1 MKNGRTVIRAY
12 LIRGSFIA
20 LFMVVLGR
28 VGYVQSQDAFLRGKE
43 QRQWLNEETLMPMRG
58 PIYDANGDKLAFS
71 MPAYDLDLYL
81 PGIQA
86 AGGKK
91 LQAAADGLASITGA
105 PPSFMMQ
112 QLSRSQVPWLR
123 QYPYMV
129 HMPLAAA
136 ERVLALFNRLGL
148 ANDINPYK
156 TYTRVYPDGSF
167 AAHVVG
173 FVAHT
178 GAGTAGAETGAAGI
192 ELQYNHYLAGTPGQ
206 VQFMQDNLGNPLPFR
221 TVVTKPVQ
229 NGDSVYL
236 TIDAAIQH
244 YAEEALANI
253 QRRFTPAH
261 AAIMVADPNT
271 GAILAMAAL
280 PNFNPGQYWTYPAAT
295 LDTNWAISDPFEP
308 GSTFKVVTLTGA
320 LASHSIKLNQT
331 YMSGVDYVN
340 GVPIRDWNLW
350 GWGRITYRMAM
361 IYSSNTGFIHIGQAE
376 GVHTLY
382 KYIHLF
388 GMDRPTG
395 IDLPGEGT
403 SLLFNPQHLNPVDFA
418 TMTFGQGLAV
428 TPIQQLAEVGAVAN
442 GGHLMTPYIVQ
453 KVVAPDG
460 RIVYYRQPHI
470 VRRVAPVSIM
480 NEMTNIMV
488 QDVNQDP
495 ALMAYVPGYNVA
507 GKTGT
512 AQIPKPGGGY
522 APHKYN
528 LSFVGF
534 VPAHHPA
541 LEIFVTVNEPHNAI
555 QYGNDVASPAAKF
568 VLQKSLSYLRI
579 PPHGRAQANPAASLA
594 TAAYTTIPDVRGL
607 SVKSAAQ
614 ALRRAGLSVRAI
626 DATGTVVREW
636 PQPGAQVV
644 SGTEVVIATSASM
657 SLSGKVRIPNLR
669 GMSMIEAVSVCS
681 LLGLQIDPKGDG
693 YVVGQSIPSG
703 QEAPLGATVTVRFA
717 PRPAV
722 N

>member
-1 MKNGRTVIRAY
+1 MKNGRTVVRAY
-12 LIRGSFIA
+12 WVRGTFVA
-20 LFMVVLGR
+20 LLLVVLGR
-28 VGYVQSQDAFLRGKE
+28 IGYVQSQESFLNGKE
-43 QRQWLNEETLMPMRG
+43 QRQWLAEESVLPMRG
-58 PIYDANGDKLAFS
+58 AIYDANGDKLAFS

-81 PGIQA
+81 PGIQG
-86 AGGKK
+86 AGLKK
-91 LQAAADGLASITGA
+91 LQAAAAGLAAITGA
-105 PPSFMMQ
+105 PPSFMLK
-112 QLSRSQVPWLR
+112 QLSRAQVPWLR
-123 QYPYMV
+123 LYPYLV
-129 HMPLAAA
+129 HVPLATKESA
-136 ERVLALFNRLGL
+136 LALFRKLGL
-148 ANDINPYK
+148 TSDINPYK
-156 TYTRVYPDGSF
+156 TYKRVYPDGSF

-173 FVAHT
+173 FVAPT
-178 GAGTAGAETGAAGI
+178 GTGPAGAETGAAGI
-192 ELQYNHYLAGTPGQ
+192 ELQYNRYLAGTPGQ
-206 VQFMQDNLGNPLPFR
+206 VQFMQDNMGDPLPFQA
-221 TVVTKPVQ
+221 VVTKPVQ

-244 YAEEALANI
+244 YAEKALANI
-253 QRRFTPAH
+253 AHRFTPAH
-261 AAIMVADPNT
+261 AAIIVADPNT

-320 LASHSIKLNQT
+320 LASHSIRLNQT

-350 GWGRITYRMAM
+350 GWGRISYRMAM

-388 GMDRPTG
+388 GMNQPTG

-403 SLLFNPQHLNPVDFA
+403 SLLFNPHNLNPVDFA

-453 KVVAPDG
+453 KVVAPNG

-470 VRRVAPVSIM
+470 VRRVAPASIM

-512 AQIPKPGGGY
+512 AQIPKAGGGY

-534 VPAHHPA
+534 VPAHHPV

-555 QYGNDVASPAAKF
+555 QYGNDVASPAAKY
-568 VLQKSLSYLRI
+568 VLQKALSYLRI
-579 PPHGRAQANPAASLA
+579 PPHGQAQANPAAFLA
-594 TAAYTTIPDVRGL
+594 ATAYTTIPAVQGL
-607 SVKSAAQ
+607 SVKAATQ
-614 ALRRAGLSVRAI
+614 LLARAGLTVAAVDSAGR
-626 DATGTVVREW
+626 VVREW
-636 PQPGAQVV
+636 PQPGTQVAA
-644 SGTEVVIATSASM
+644 GTQVVIATSAST
-657 SLSGKVRIPNLR
+657 SLSGKVRVPNLR
-669 GMSMIEAVSVCS
+669 GMPMIEAVSVCS

-693 YVVGQSIPSG
+693 YVTQQSISPG
-703 QEAPLGATVTVRFA
+703 REVPLGTVVITRFA
-717 PRPAV
+717 PKPV
-722 N
+722 VY

>member
-1 MKNGRTVIRAY
+1 MKRGRTVFRAY
-12 LIRGSFIA
+12 LVRGSFIA

-28 VGYVQSQDAFLRGKE
+28 VGYVQSMDSFLRGKE
-43 QRQWLNEETLMPMRG
+43 QRQWLTEESVMPMRG
-58 PIYDANGDKLAFS
+58 SIYDANGDELAFS
-71 MPAYDLDLYL
+71 TPAYDLDLYL
-81 PGIQA
+81 PGIQG
-86 AGGKK
+86 AGFNK
-91 LQAAADGLASITGA
+91 LRAAADGLASITGA
-105 PPSFMMQ
+105 QPSFMLK
-112 QLSRSQVPWLR
+112 QLSRSQVSWLR
-123 QYPYMV
+123 MYPYMV
-129 HMPLAAA
+129 HVPLATK
-136 ERVLALFNRLGL
+136 ERVLALFTHLGL
-148 ANDINPYK
+148 YNDINPYK
-156 TYTRVYPDGSF
+156 TYKRVYPDGSF

-173 FVAHT
+173 FVDQT
-178 GAGTAGAETGAAGI
+178 GAGAAGI
-192 ELQYNHYLAGTPGQ
+192 ELQYNHFLAGTPGQ
-206 VQFMQDNLGNPLPFR
+206 VQFMQDSMGDPLPFR
-221 TVVTKPVQ
+221 SVVTKPVQ

-244 YAEEALANI
+244 YAEEALATI

-261 AAIMVADPNT
+261 AAIIVADPNT

-295 LDTNWAISDPFEP
+295 LDTNWAISAPFEP

-376 GVHTLY
+376 GVPTLY

-388 GMDRPTG
+388 GMDQPTG

-403 SLLFNPQHLNPVDFA
+403 SLLFNPHNLNPVDFA

-442 GGHLMTPYIVQ
+442 GGHLMTPYVVQ
-453 KVVAPDG
+453 KVVAPGG
-460 RIVYYRQPHI
+460 RIVYYRRPHI
-470 VRRVAPVSIM
+470 VRRVAPAAIM
-480 NEMTNIMV
+480 NEVTNIMI

-522 APHKYN
+522 MPHKYN

-541 LEIFVTVNEPHNAI
+541 LEIFVTVSEPHNTI

-568 VLQKSLSYLRI
+568 VLQKALSYLRI
-579 PPHGRAQANPAASLA
+579 PPHGQALANPATFLA
-594 TAAYTTIPDVRGL
+594 VTAYTTIPDVQGL
-607 SVKSAAQ
+607 SVKSATQ
-614 ALRRAGLSVRAI
+614 LLKRAGLAAAAV
-626 DATGTVVREW
+626 DASGTVVREW
-636 PQPGAQVV
+636 PQPGTQVA
-644 SGTEVVIATSASM
+644 SGTQVVIATSAST
-657 SLSGKVRIPNLR
+657 SLSGKVRVPNLK
-669 GMSMIEAVSVCS
+669 GMPMIEAVSVCS

-693 YVVGQSIPSG
+693 YVVQQSISPG
-703 QEAPLGATVTVRFA
+703 REVPLGTILITRFA
-717 PRPAV
+717 PISTV
-722 N
+722 Y